1 LFLALRPF
9 RLARGPDKAGLRC
22 DADGVSLGGVQLL
35 RKSDTGFA
43 PRSALEIDVLTKAGY
58 GAAFDAEKVARGLA
72 VASRALNDGDLGRAM
87 VATLHL
93 RLPELDAVGASR
105 LAAVD
110 AVLAKYSPDQPRD
123 WHGRWTSEGEGSGGP
138 GQATE
143 TRRPAARQNAP
154 HHEDHPV
161 NTPSDSAGRDKTPSG
176 QTSAASQTPA
186 NATQSVAP
194 SGAAHQESHPTGGH
208 LIDARYQAEGND
220 DDDSGIGDNRG
231 PPLLRPEGPQ
241 GAPPEPDPILPIP
254 KVPPGWD
261 QPYRVVNGVGLP
273 AGRYPKL
280 PDGRPWPTAE
290 ADEIYR
296 MLDPRRGGLPFVK
309 LYVPIDGKG
318 PMLMGTTE
326 QGADYIEPPG
336 YQTVYLRG
344 IPQRTTSGGVDT
356 AHALECVTAA
366 LRFAE
371 KNEYSDIFF
380 NRSFSTISNG
390 EDDVP
395 LRPDVVGLRRPT
407 LDGGPKYDVFEVL
420 SPRQSGPAREEVL
433 RPAVLGIGSFNSQ
446 AYKLLLKLL
455 RALGISWR

>member
-1 LFLALRPF
+1 MFLAHRQF
-9 RLARGPDKAGLRC
+9 RLTRGPKSAGLSC
-22 DADGVSLGGVQLL
+22 DAEGVALGGVQLL
-35 RKSDTGFA
+35 RKTDAGFA

-58 GAAFDAEKVARGLA
+58 GAAFDAVKLARGLA

-93 RLPELDAVGASR
+93 RLPELDAAGAAR

-123 WHGRWTSEGEGSGGP
+123 WHGRWTSDGAGSGGP
-138 GQATE
+138 EEAAE
-143 TRRPAARQNAP
+143 ALAPAARHRGEPHRNAGATSASP
-154 HHEDHPV
+154 AS
-161 NTPSDSAGRDKTPSG
+161 TGRPSKPSG
-176 QTSAASQTPA
+176 ETDAGQPALSTARQTDSSSADHL
-186 NATQSVAP
+186 V
-194 SGAAHQESHPTGGH
+194 SHPTGGR
-208 LIDARYQAEGND
+208 LIETDWQ
-220 DDDSGIGDNRG
+220 DSDGDGGESSGYGDNSGAR
-231 PPLLRPEGPQ
+231 PAPEGQ
-241 GAPPEPDPILPIP
+241 RGPEPDPDPVLPIP

-261 QPYRVVNGVGLP
+261 QPYRVVNGVALP

-280 PDGRPWPTAE
+280 PDGRPWPTPE
-290 ADEIYR
+290 GDEIYR
-296 MLDPRRGGLPFVK
+296 MLDPRRGDLPFVK

-326 QGADYIEPPG
+326 QGADYMEPPG
-336 YQTVYLRG
+336 YQPVFLRG
-344 IPQRTTSGGVDT
+344 VPQRTMSRGVET
-356 AHALECVTAA
+356 AHALESVVRA
-366 LRFAE
+366 LELART
-371 KNEYSDIFF
+371 NEYSDIFF

-420 SPRQSGPAREEVL
+420 SPRQNGPAREQVL
-433 RPAVLGIGSFNSQ
+433 RPAVPGIGNINSQ